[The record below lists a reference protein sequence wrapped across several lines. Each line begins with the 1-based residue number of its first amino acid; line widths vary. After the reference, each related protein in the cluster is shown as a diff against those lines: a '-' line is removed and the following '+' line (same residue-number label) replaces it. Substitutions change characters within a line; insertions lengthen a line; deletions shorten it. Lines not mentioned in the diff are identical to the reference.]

1 MDCEQDSEVI
11 EVKQGSFP
19 WKQVLT
25 AYFLGFY
32 VLDDRL
38 CNLKCFIILRQ
49 ASRSIP

>member
-11 EVKQGSFP
+11 EVKQGSLP
-19 WKQVLT
+19 WEQVLT

-38 CNLKCFIILRQ
+38 CGLKCFIILGQ
-49 ASRSIP
+49 ASRSIL